1 MVTTAAGEGLQET
14 LRVLVCDDDPAMS
27 SVLSDLV
34 RDSPGLELVGVGTD
48 AESAAALAAETTPDV
63 VLLDLGGNCVK
74 PPLP

>member
-1 MVTTAAGEGLQET
+1 
-14 LRVLVCDDDPAMS
+14 MS

-34 RDSPGLELVGVGTD
+34 RDSPGLEIVGVGTD